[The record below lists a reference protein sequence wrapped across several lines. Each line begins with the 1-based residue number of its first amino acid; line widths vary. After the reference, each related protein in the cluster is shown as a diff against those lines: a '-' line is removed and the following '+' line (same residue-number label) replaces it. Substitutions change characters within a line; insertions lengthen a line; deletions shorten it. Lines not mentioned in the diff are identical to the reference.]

1 MSDTMKTNAGYE
13 LTEHE
18 ASCIRSLKRL
28 AKKWNQH
35 TNRLWLFS
43 ASGRLTVLLKEGNG
57 NREPE
62 FNRDGCVNQNN
73 IVVGAEDIDIPN
85 DGGDW

>member
-1 MSDTMKTNAGYE
+1 MTDKMKTNAGYE

-43 ASGRLTVLLKEGNG
+43 ANSHLTVLLKEGNG

-62 FNRDGCVNQNN
+62 FNSDGTVNQNN

>member
-1 MSDTMKTNAGYE
+1 MKTVAGVE

-18 ASCIRSLKRL
+18 ESCIRSLKRL
-28 AKKWNQH
+28 AKKWHLH

-43 ASGRLTVLLKEGNG
+43 ASGHLTVLLKPGNG
-57 NREPE
+57 NAEPE
-62 FNRDGCVNQNN
+62 FDIHGCVNQNN
-73 IVVGAEDIDIPN
+73 LVCGACDINIPN